1 MNFFKEITQFPQ
13 KPLDNDSSFVYNS
26 RPQTMRPK
34 VLALTDESLTSVR
47 SLKTK
52 QVDNEITNES

>member
-1 MNFFKEITQFPQ
+1 MNFFKEITQFFS

-34 VLALTDESLTSVR
+34 V
-47 SLKTK
+47 
-52 QVDNEITNES
+52 

>member
-1 MNFFKEITQFPQ
+1 LDSLNVYEIKYYFIDYESECIKFLQNSHKLQILSKFPQ

-34 VLALTDESLTSVR
+34 V
-47 SLKTK
+47 
-52 QVDNEITNES
+52 

>member
-34 VLALTDESLTSVR
+34 V
-47 SLKTK
+47 
-52 QVDNEITNES
+52 